1 MDERAGCD
9 VSAPTFDLPQ
19 LTGTRDRA
27 KRLIADADLPV
38 DLSAAEVRVNAGSTL
53 AGTDSFADEL
63 VRAILVE
70 RHAAR
75 LVVDLVGTDFS
86 HKLVA
91 AADRYAVTDKLV
103 VTSGRYQD

>member
-9 VSAPTFDLPQ
+9 VSAPTLDLPQ

-27 KRLIADADLPV
+27 RQLIANADLPV
-38 DLSAAEVRVNAGSTL
+38 DLSSAEVRVNAGSTL

-63 VRAILVE
+63 IRAIPVE
-70 RHAAR
+70 RRAAR
-75 LVVDLVGTDFS
+75 LVVDLVGADFS
-86 HKLVA
+86 HQLVA
-91 AADRYAVTDKLV
+91 AADRYAVADKLL